1 MVSVLIGIAIIGGTT
16 ATVLAAYY
24 IMYLLMGGDPGGR
37 DRELASSVIT
47 RIASLHALILAL
59 VFAQEMI
66 EYQALRTESAVESNA
81 VGDIFYDAERYG
93 PEAQG
98 PIQKALKEYVRIV
111 IEQEWHELG
120 RTGELS
126 AAAWDQWNN
135 AYLRILELAP
145 VNAKQQSL
153 RGHMLDE
160 IHMIS
165 EARDRRENSG
175 TDSIS
180 LIFWFA
186 AVSGVI
192 FTAIGYYPYA
202 PDGRNLLLLSIFG
215 VFTGIILF
223 FIYAF
228 SNPYSPPATLFP
240 TAFERLQDEI
250 SGPDP

>member
-1 MVSVLIGIAIIGGTT
+1 MASVLIGIAIIGGTT

-24 IMYLLMGGDPGGR
+24 FMYLLMGGDPGGR

-81 VGDIFYDAERYG
+81 VGDVFYDAERFG
-93 PEAQG
+93 PQAQA
-98 PIQKALKEYVRIV
+98 PIQKALKDYVRIV
-111 IEQEWHELG
+111 IEQEWNELG

-126 AAAWDQWNN
+126 AAAWDQWNI
-135 AYLRILELAP
+135 AYLKILELAP
-145 VNAKQQSL
+145 VNAKQESL
-153 RGHMLDE
+153 RSHMLDE
-160 IHMIS
+160 IHTVS
-165 EARDRRENSG
+165 ESRDRRENSG

-202 PDGRNLLLLSIFG
+202 PDARNLLLLSIFG
-215 VFTGIILF
+215 IFTGIILF

-240 TAFERLQDEI
+240 TAFERLQEEI

>member
-1 MVSVLIGIAIIGGTT
+1 MTSVLIGIAIIGGTT
-16 ATVLAAYY
+16 AIVLAAYY
-24 IMYLLMGGDPGGR
+24 TMHRIMGGDPGGR

-47 RIASLHALILAL
+47 RIASLHVLILAL

-81 VGDIFYDAERYG
+81 VGDVFYDAERYG
-93 PEAQG
+93 PEAQE
-98 PIQKALKEYVRIV
+98 PIQKALKDYVSIV
-111 IEQEWHELG
+111 IKEEWHELG

-126 AAAWDQWNN
+126 AAAWDQWNI
-135 AYLRILELAP
+135 AYLKILELAP
-145 VNAKQQSL
+145 TNTKQQSL
-153 RGHMLDE
+153 RSHMLDE
-160 IHMIS
+160 IHTIS
-165 EARDRRENSG
+165 ESRDRRENSG

-186 AVSGVI
+186 AISGVI

-215 VFTGIILF
+215 VFTGVILF

-240 TAFERLQDEI
+240 TAFERLQEEI